1 MGKTK
6 IIKKGM
12 IIENMIKFDLTLLLL
27 NLKKILITIK
37 EKIKNITAVLDCKI
51 NIIKA
56 NKLIKN
62 KTI

>member
-1 MGKTK
+1 
-6 IIKKGM
+6 M
-12 IIENMIKFDLTLLLL
+12 IIENMINFDLTLLLL